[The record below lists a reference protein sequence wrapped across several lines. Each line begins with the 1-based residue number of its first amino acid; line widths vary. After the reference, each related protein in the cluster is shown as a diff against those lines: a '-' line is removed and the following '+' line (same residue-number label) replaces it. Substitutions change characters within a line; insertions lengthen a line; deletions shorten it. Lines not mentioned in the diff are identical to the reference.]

1 MPIEIKYTGT
11 QQRWPELATTGKQS
25 VWMPG
30 QIEERDDV
38 EAGKLLATG
47 LFKTEPVA
55 LTATLSAQG
64 IANVAVSYEMPGFDP
79 SVVPALVAN
88 STAAQVGDVVTVT
101 CPSAHN
107 IPAAANGMRA
117 YFPGSASIPAG
128 WYPGFAYIST
138 TAFSFSRP
146 SATVASESIN
156 SGAAFTSSVLLASMQ
171 LDGGLLG
178 KRGVLKL
185 KMMVG
190 CDTTAAI
197 KYQRLYLG
205 AAYAETYL
213 TTFGSCEQ
221 AITIRNVNSESIQR
235 VATMRDGTSPSAFN
249 SAAIDTTVAQTVQF
263 IVQNSA
269 AGAAQV
275 IYGAE
280 LEILSKR

>member
-1 MPIEIKYTGT
+1 MDKLGRLEVEQLKVTSTTPPADSGFYKIDETTMGVVGDLKFRHPKTG
-11 QQRWPELATTGKQS
+11 AMS
-25 VWMPG
+25 
-30 QIEERDDV
+30 
-38 EAGKLLATG
+38 
-47 LFKTEPVA
+47 
-55 LTATLSAQG
+55 
-64 IANVAVSYEMPGFDP
+64 NVAVSYEMPGFEP
-79 SVVPALVAN
+79 SVVPALVAG
-88 STAAQVGDVVTVT
+88 STVAQSADVVTVT
-101 CPSAHN
+101 CPTAHN
-107 IPAAANGMRA
+107 IPAASAGLRV
-117 YFPGSASIPAG
+117 YFPGSASIAAG
-128 WYPGFAYIST
+128 WYPGVTYIST
-138 TAFSFSRP
+138 TAFSFLRA

-156 SGAAFTSSVLLASMQ
+156 SGAAFTSAVLLASMQ

-190 CDTTAAI
+190 CDTTVAI

-221 AITIRNVNSESIQR
+221 AITIRNVDSESIQR
-235 VATMRDGTSPSAFN
+235 VATMRDGTAPSVFN
-249 SAAIDTTVAQTVQF
+249 SAAINTAVAQTVQF